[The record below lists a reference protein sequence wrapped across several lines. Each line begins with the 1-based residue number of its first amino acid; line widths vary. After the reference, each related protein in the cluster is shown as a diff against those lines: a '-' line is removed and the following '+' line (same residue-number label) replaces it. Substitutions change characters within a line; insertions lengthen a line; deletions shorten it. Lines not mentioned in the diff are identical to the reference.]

1 MTTTLDFWRLL
12 AGLSLF
18 LYGMFHLEDAMKH
31 LEGRSFKLFL
41 QKYTKNK
48 LSAIA
53 SGAGV
58 TAILQSSSIVNL
70 ILLSFVGAGM
80 LTMRNA
86 LGVVLGANVGG
97 TFNSWLVALLGFNA
111 NITKFTLPIIGF
123 AGIALIV
130 FRKKKKIY
138 QVAKFLLGFGILFL
152 GLQFMKESMDSL
164 LKTFNFTPYLHYH
177 RIVFVLIGFVITA
190 LIQTSAA
197 TVVIV
202 LSALYAS
209 IIPIETAVAVVLG
222 AELGTTIK
230 LLIGS
235 IGGIPSKK
243 RIAAA
248 NIIFNIV
255 TSVFGFVLLV
265 PIIKLLRDFV
275 GIENPLLIL
284 VSFQTFINIIG
295 VVIFFFFLNKFADF
309 LEKHFGQDQKTVT
322 PFLQNTSPEIFD
334 TAVEMIEKETSLFIY
349 RTIHLNMEVFQIEE
363 MESHENEFRKQ
374 AERNKLFSSSLPYLE
389 KYHLLKQAEGE
400 ILSFY
405 ATMMEQ
411 EITQEYFIH
420 LNQLMTAVR
429 NAMYSAKSMKDIDN
443 DRIEFSNSVNDLK
456 YGIYQLFR
464 KQLSDFYKEINLIL
478 STNDLI
484 ICSQK
489 LESLF
494 EKIKSDYEERVKHS
508 YEDAG
513 KDVLK
518 EVDISTLFILNREL
532 YSSCKAIILSLKD
545 YLLDAATAEKF
556 EENPVLV
563 ENKSL
568 KKYVLK

>member
-1 MTTTLDFWRLL
+1 MTTPNFWQLF
-12 AGLSLF
+12 AGLGLF
-18 LYGMFHLEDAMKH
+18 LYGMFHLEDAMKQ

-48 LSAIA
+48 LSAIL

-86 LGVVLGANVGG
+86 IGVVLGANVGG
-97 TFNSWLVALLGFNA
+97 TFNSWLVALLGFNT
-111 NITKFTLPIIGF
+111 NITKFTLPVIGF

-130 FRKKKKIY
+130 FHNNRKIY
-138 QVAKFLLGFGILFL
+138 QTAKFFMGFGLLFL

-164 LKTFNFTPYLHYH
+164 LKAFDFAPYLHYH
-177 RIVFVLIGFVITA
+177 RLVFVLIGFVITA

-202 LSALYAS
+202 LSAVYAT
-209 IIPIETAVAVVLG
+209 IIPIETAVAIVLG

-235 IGGIPSKK
+235 IGGISAKK
-243 RIAAA
+243 RVAAS

-255 TSVFGFVLLV
+255 TSIFGFVLLV
-265 PIIKLLRDFV
+265 PIIKLLRDV
-275 GIENPLLIL
+275 IGIQNPLIII
-284 VSFQTFINIIG
+284 VAFQTFINIAG
-295 VVIFFFFLNKFADF
+295 VIFFYFFLNSLADF
-309 LEKHFGQDQKTVT
+309 LEKYFRKDEKSATS
-322 PFLQNTSPEIFD
+322 FLQNTSPEIFV
-334 TAVEMIEKETSLFIY
+334 TALEMIEKETGLFIY
-349 RTIHLNMEVFQIEE
+349 RTIHLNMGVFKIDEE
-363 MESHENEFRKQ
+363 GSSENQFHKREDSKT
-374 AERNKLFSSSLPYLE
+374 LFSSSLPYVK

-405 ATMMEQ
+405 AKMMEQ
-411 EITQEYFIH
+411 EINQENFIH
-420 LNQLMTAVR
+420 LNQLMAAVR
-429 NAMYSAKSMKDIDN
+429 NAMYSAKSMKDIDH
-443 DRIEFSNSVNDLK
+443 DRIEFSNSVNELK
-456 YGIYQLFR
+456 YDSYQLFR
-464 KQLSDFYKEINLIL
+464 KQLSIFYAEINQIL
-478 STNDLI
+478 FIKDKI
-484 ICSQK
+484 ICGKK
-489 LESLF
+489 LASLF
-494 EKIKSDYEERVKHS
+494 EKIKLDYRERLKNS
-508 YEDAG
+508 YKEIG

-545 YLLDAATAEKF
+545 YLLDTEIAEKF
-556 EENPVLV
+556 EDNLSSLA
-563 ENKSL
+563 NK
-568 KKYVLK
+568 